1 MGKYKQRDR
10 IAQLVSWGHWFTFAN
25 IILCLLIGVF
35 YLETV
40 LPAQTA
46 IANAYLMV
54 SWLGHFA
61 FLPFVFFIVLIFPL
75 CLLVPYSRILRGYA
89 AVIASIGLF
98 ALILDVLFF
107 RQYGFHLNTYSLTQL
122 ASDAEEW
129 FAGGSFVMLLLLMLG
144 FLVILG
150 AQLILANLTWKRHP
164 QLQTKPI
171 GRIAAG
177 VFIVAFF
184 ISHSSHIWAD
194 ATLYT
199 PITQQ
204 DDLFPVS
211 YPTTAKSL
219 MTRHGW
225 ISVERFQSSHDRLT
239 GVQQLNVRYPTSPL
253 LCGKESS
260 AYGVT
265 VIAFTALPAESV
277 ARLTAAVPALTQ
289 HTQQHLGHRSIS
301 AASYNLLFGVPD
313 VYIESIRYQNLMPAY
328 FNVLSDFTVTPHV
341 FASENFN
348 HSELPQALQDTV
360 LTWQPTRL
368 HGTNLQIVFV
378 AENDLN
384 DAITYLQNV
393 PRHQRVLISGLVAN
407 LGTNNAIVPQTEQLQ
422 VPLLSMNM
430 HLAPRSLSAL
440 EDIMPTVL
448 GNYMN
453 CADDFRSFT
462 NGINLQEHAREFPR
476 VLSIKP
482 YLYIFEANQTTVIDQ
497 NGEMQLFSVDGEV
510 MPGAVPPTPV
520 FINSLR
526 ELQRFGGAPR

>member
-35 YLETV
+35 YLETA
-40 LPAQTA
+40 LPAQTS
-46 IANAYLMV
+46 IAAGYLMV

-89 AVIASIGLF
+89 AIIASIGIF
-98 ALILDVLFF
+98 ALILDALFF

-122 ASDAEEW
+122 ATDAEEW

-150 AQLILANLTWKRHP
+150 IELILANLTWKRHP
-164 QLQTKPI
+164 QLQAKRI
-171 GRIAAG
+171 GKISAG
-177 VFIVAFF
+177 VFIVAFI

-194 ATLYT
+194 ATLYS

-204 DDLFPVS
+204 DDLFPAS

-239 GVQQLNVRYPTSPL
+239 GSQQLAVRYPTSPL
-253 LCGKESS
+253 LCSKESVEH
-260 AYGVT
+260 GVS
-265 VIAFTALPAESV
+265 VITFTTLSAESL
-277 ARLTAAVPALTQ
+277 ARLNAEVPALTQ
-289 HTQQHLGHRSIS
+289 HAQQHLGHRSVS
-301 AASYNLLFGVPD
+301 DASYNLLFGVPD
-313 VYIESIRYQNLMPAY
+313 VYIESIRYQNLQPAY
-328 FNVLSDFTVTPHV
+328 FNVLGDFAVTPSL
-341 FASENFN
+341 FASEHFDS
-348 HSELPQALQDTV
+348 SELPYSLQSKVQA
-360 LTWQPTRL
+360 WQPSRL
-368 HGTNLQIVFV
+368 HGNNLQIIFA
-378 AENDLN
+378 AESDI
-384 DAITYLQNV
+384 DSAITYLQNV
-393 PRHQRVLISGLVAN
+393 PNNQRVIITGLVAN
-407 LGTNNAIVPQTEQLQ
+407 SGPNNALVPQVEHLQ

-430 HLAPRSLSAL
+430 VLVPRALSAL
-440 EDIMPTVL
+440 EDIMPTAL
-448 GNYMN
+448 GSYMN

-462 NGINLQEHAREFPR
+462 NGINLQEHTREFPR

-497 NGEMQLFSVDGEV
+497 NGEMQLFSVDGEL

-526 ELQRFGGAPR
+526 ELQRFGG